1 MDHTRGVPALSD
13 SPALIDLHLHTNASD
28 GVLPPAAVVRAAA
41 SIGLAAIALTDHDTL
56 AGVPEAVAA
65 GAVLNVRVVSGCEFS
80 TAAPWGGEMH
90 VLGYFLPVDDPV
102 LGEFLTKCRA
112 DRIRRGREM
121 VDGLRAWGIDVTYE
135 ELEEEA
141 NGAAIGRPH
150 LARVLVKRGTV
161 DSVEEAFQVWLGR
174 GRPAYVEKRLPTF
187 ADVAEVVHRVG
198 GLVSAAHLKD
208 RGTRSSLTLLRE
220 HGLDAIETRH
230 PGHSDDARNRL
241 AALAGTLGLLCT
253 GGSDWHGVPE
263 GEGSHSMLGSEQVP
277 AAWLDQL
284 DHRRA
289 ERNHG

>member
-1 MDHTRGVPALSD
+1 MDHTRGVPTLSEP
-13 SPALIDLHLHTNASD
+13 SSLIDLHLHTNASD
-28 GVLPPAAVVRAAA
+28 GVLAPAAVVRAAA
-41 SIGLAAIALTDHDTL
+41 SIGLKAIALTDHDTV
-56 AGVPEAVAA
+56 AGVPEAVSEGAA
-65 GAVLNVRVVSGCEFS
+65 LDVRVVSGCEFS

-90 VLGYFLPVDDPV
+90 VLGYFLPVDDAA
-102 LGEFLTKCRA
+102 LSEFLVRCRA

-121 VDGLRAWGIDVTYE
+121 VEGLRAWGIDVTYE
-135 ELEEEA
+135 ELEDEA

-174 GRPAYVEKRLPTF
+174 GRPAYVEKHLPTF
-187 ADVAEVVHRVG
+187 AEVAEVVHRVG

-230 PGHSDDARNRL
+230 PGHSDEARNRL
-241 AALAGTLGLLCT
+241 AALAGTLDLLCT

-263 GEGSHSMLGSEQVP
+263 GEGSHSMLGSERVP

-284 DHRRA
+284 DQRRA
-289 ERNHG
+289 ERIRG

>member
-1 MDHTRGVPALSD
+1 LSESAALV
-13 SPALIDLHLHTNASD
+13 DLHLHTNASD
-28 GVLPPAAVVRAAA
+28 GVLSPAAVVRAAA
-41 SIGLAAIALTDHDTL
+41 SIGLRAIALTDHDTL
-56 AGVPEAVAA
+56 AGVPEAVAE
-65 GAVLNVRVVSGCEFS
+65 GAQRDVRVVSGCEFS

-90 VLGYFLPVDDPV
+90 VLGYFLPVDDPA
-102 LGEFLTKCRA
+102 LNAFLTQCRA

-121 VDGLRAWGIDVTYE
+121 VDGLRAWGIDVTFE
-135 ELEEEA
+135 ELEGEA
-141 NGAAIGRPH
+141 NGAALGRPH

-161 DSVEEAFQVWLGR
+161 DSVEEAFQAWLAR

-208 RGTRSSLTLLRE
+208 RGTRSSLILLRE

-230 PGHSDDARNRL
+230 PGHSDNARDRL
-241 AALAGTLGLLCT
+241 AALAGTLDLLCT

-263 GEGSHSMLGSEQVP
+263 GEGSHSMLGSEEVP

-289 ERNHG
+289 ERKRG